1 MKDEPYF
8 TAFFNT
14 TGASVG
20 IVGNSDKCYTADM
33 AAKQVHLTWNP
44 DQQFVL
50 QDDGNNQIVMKK
62 PQGVSPS
69 DLLPMALIGCT
80 SYDVVEI
87 LKKQRQELNQLN
99 VTAEAEQ
106 DETPPWRFRK
116 IHIRYQAA
124 GKEIELEKLKKA
136 IQISEEKYCSVYA
149 TLKDAVEITH
159 EAEVIEA

>member
-1 MKDEPYF
+1 MTPK
-8 TAFFNT
+8 
-14 TGASVG
+14 
-20 IVGNSDKCYTADM
+20 K
-33 AAKQVHLTWNP
+33 VHLQWDP
-44 DQQFVL
+44 DTQFTL
-50 QDDGNNQIVMKK
+50 QDDDNHQIIMKK

-87 LKKQRQELNQLN
+87 LKKQRQELNQLK
-99 VTAEAEQ
+99 VTAEAVQ

-124 GKEIELEKLKKA
+124 GRGIELEKLKKA
-136 IQISEEKYCSVYA
+136 IEISEEKYCSVYA
-149 TLKDAVEITH
+149 TLKDVIEITH